1 MKLMVF
7 SDSNKLAN
15 IFTAIYE
22 TMNSYGGNVPGE
34 EYVLAQVCNLDTRCL
49 TVHKYE
55 VASGERPSVKLTE
68 RIERPWPG
76 ATKAIRV

>member
-1 MKLMVF
+1 
-7 SDSNKLAN
+7 
-15 IFTAIYE
+15 
-22 TMNSYGGNVPGE
+22 
-34 EYVLAQVCNLDTRCL
+34 L